1 MAESVFWGFLL
12 RCGQGAI
19 EASLTLLVGVAVAG
33 VFRRMLGPTGTRKLF
48 GRGAKGL
55 FRGWLAGMLLPVCA
69 LGVIPVAREMRRGGV
84 PGGTVLAFVL
94 AAPLLNP
101 LSFLYGLTL
110 AEPVV
115 IVTFAALSLALST
128 LAGLL
133 WDRVF
138 ARTTDAA
145 ESDELAQRA
154 DAEPL
159 PPAGLRR
166 VLAVF
171 VTAAKELAGRDLAF
185 YAVGIAGSALLSA
198 AVPFGS
204 LQHTMH
210 HSDKT
215 SPLLMTALAAPL
227 YSSPLPGMMK
237 LGLMFEHGNS
247 VGAAFV
253 LFALGIGT
261 SLGTLAWLFVDFG
274 PRRAAGWFAAYVV
287 IILAMGY
294 GCEPLLYDT
303 RKAEAD
309 HTHAFDDYS
318 APFPSGSGGSAAVR
332 AKLAE
337 KFGPLERPAV
347 YGFGAL
353 LAVGLV
359 LRRAD
364 RGGRVERWLTTAA
377 PPTARARAKWDVV
390 IPGPV
395 LGVLALLGLIAF
407 SVVGAYLYYPDRQQ
421 CFEEMAAVHA
431 EAWVAVRTG
440 KRDEAIRHLEHWD
453 LVTRKLQVGVYI
465 RDLAVTA
472 DQARAADD
480 LREELEEARD
490 ALIAGDADGARAAL
504 PKLEAAYRKCKEAYA
519 AAPQP

>member
-1 MAESVFWGFLL
+1 MIESAFWGFLL
-12 RCGQGAI
+12 RLGQGAM
-19 EASLTLLVGVAVAG
+19 EASLMLLVGVAVAG
-33 VFRRMLGPTGTRKLF
+33 VFRRMVGPAGTRRLF

-69 LGVIPVAREMRRGGV
+69 LGVIPVAREMRRAGV

-101 LSFLYGLTL
+101 MSFLYGLTL
-110 AEPVV
+110 AEPTV
-115 IVTFAALSLALST
+115 ILTFAALSLVLST

-138 ARTTDAA
+138 ARETDEA
-145 ESDELAQRA
+145 EAEERARAA

-159 PPAGLRR
+159 PPVGFRR
-166 VLAVF
+166 IAAVF

-198 AVPFGS
+198 AIPFGA
-204 LQHTMH
+204 LQHSMH
-210 HSDKT
+210 HADKT
-215 SPLLMTALAAPL
+215 SPLLMVGLAVPL

-247 VGAAFV
+247 IGAAFV

-261 SLGTLAWLFVDFG
+261 SLGTLAWLLIDFG
-274 PRRAAGWFAAYVV
+274 PRRVVPWFVAYVAV
-287 IILAMGY
+287 VLAVAY
-294 GCEPLLYDT
+294 GVEPLLYDT

-318 APFPSGSGGSAAVR
+318 APFPAGYGGAAATR
-332 AKLAE
+332 AKLVE
-337 KFGPLERPAV
+337 KFGPLEQPSV
-347 YGFGAL
+347 YGLVGL

-364 RGGRVERWLTTAA
+364 RGGRVEAWLTAPAA
-377 PPTARARAKWDVV
+377 ERPRAKWDVV

-395 LGVLALLGLIAF
+395 LGAVALLGLVAF
-407 SVVGAYLYYPDRQQ
+407 SVVGAYLYYPDRQT
-421 CFEEMAAVHA
+421 CFDEMAATST
-431 EAWVAVRTG
+431 EAIVAVRTG
-440 KRDEAIRHLEHWD
+440 KKDEAIRHLEQWD
-453 LVTRKLQVGVYI
+453 LLTRKLQVGVYI
-465 RDLAVTA
+465 RDFAVTA
-472 DQARAADD
+472 EQAKTADD
-480 LREELEEARD
+480 LREEVEEVRD
-490 ALIAGDADGARAAL
+490 ALIANDLDGAKARLVKLSEAYRAARAA
-504 PKLEAAYRKCKEAYA
+504 YA
-519 AAPQP
+519 KP

>member
-19 EASLTLLVGVAVAG
+19 EAALTLLVGVVVAG
-33 VFRRMLGPTGTRKLF
+33 VFRRMLGPAGTRRLF
-48 GRGAKGL
+48 GTGPKGL

-69 LGVIPVAREMRRGGV
+69 LGVIPVAREMRRSGV

-115 IVTFAALSLALST
+115 IVTFAALSLVLST

-145 ESDELAQRA
+145 ESDELAQKA

-171 VTAAKELAGRDLAF
+171 VTAATELSGRDLAF
-185 YAVGIAGSALLSA
+185 YAAGIAGSALLSA
-198 AVPFGS
+198 AIPFGA

-210 HSDKT
+210 HSDKS
-215 SPLLMTALAAPL
+215 SPLLMTALAVPL

-237 LGLMFEHGNS
+237 IGLMFEHGNS

-261 SLGTLAWLFVDFG
+261 SLGTLAWLFIDFG
-274 PRRAAGWFAAYVV
+274 PRRAAPWFAAYVG
-287 IILAMGY
+287 IILALGY
-294 GCEPLLYDT
+294 ACEPLLYDT
-303 RKAEAD
+303 RKSEAD

-318 APFPSGSGGSAAVR
+318 APFPGGSGGPAEVR

-337 KFGPLERPAV
+337 KFGPLEQPAV
-347 YGFGAL
+347 YGFVAL
-353 LAVGLV
+353 LALGLAA
-359 LRRAD
+359 RRAD
-364 RGGRVERWLTTAA
+364 RNGAVERWLTAPAA
-377 PPTARARAKWDVV
+377 ARVRSKWDVTV
-390 IPGPV
+390 PGPV
-395 LGVLALLGLIAF
+395 LGALALLGLVAF
-407 SVVGAYLYYPDRQQ
+407 SVVGAYLYYPDRRQ
-421 CFEEMAAVHA
+421 CFDEMAAVHA
-431 EAWVAVRTG
+431 DAVVATRTG
-440 KRDEAIRHLEHWD
+440 KKDEAIRHLEHWD
-453 LVTRKLQVGVYI
+453 LLTRKLQVGVYI
-465 RDLAVTA
+465 RDFAVTPE
-472 DQARAADD
+472 QAKAADD
-480 LREELEEARD
+480 LREELEEVRD
-490 ALIAGDADGARAAL
+490 ALIAGDADGARALL
-504 PKLEAAYRKCKEAYA
+504 PKLEAAYRACRDAYA
-519 AAPQP
+519 SPSGP